1 MWCGS
6 ITAAAAEDVSNENVK
21 EYLCGMTAIG
31 TRICELLQ
39 RRQHQQLLENFC
51 LARLSYLTCEEHLV
65 NYTVHLDTRQQ
76 QQPRSHDAARE

>member
-1 MWCGS
+1 VG
-6 ITAAAAEDVSNENVK
+6 AAAADDVSNENVK

-31 TRICELLQ
+31 TRIRELLQ

-65 NYTVHLDTRQQ
+65 NYTVHLDTHISSSNHVHMLLMNNEQ
-76 QQPRSHDAARE
+76 